1 MLDEGGLVMQET
13 RSFNADDDST
23 FSIRTKEDADD
34 YRYFPDPDLTP
45 FVITESD
52 IEKFRKEIPKL
63 PEEWVN
69 ELVSDFQLPEY
80 DARLMVEDPDLLK
93 YYLSVTD
100 TCKNYKAVSNF
111 FIGPVKSYCNENGLD
126 ISSITIPPD
135 HWKVL
140 IGMIDDG
147 RLNFSTAANKLLPV
161 MMKDGSKDPVVL
173 ADELNIIQ
181 VSDSGNLE
189 AWADEVLNKMP
200 DKVNEF
206 RKGKKGL
213 IGLFVGEVKKISAG
227 KADPKLTTEILLQK
241 LNQS

>member
-1 MLDEGGLVMQET
+1 MQET

-34 YRYFPDPDLTP
+34 YRYFPDPDLIP
-45 FVITESD
+45 FIITESD
-52 IEKFRKEIPKL
+52 LKKYREELPRL

-69 ELVSDFQLPEY
+69 ELITDFQLPEY
-80 DARLMVEDPDLLK
+80 DARILVEEPALLQ
-93 YYLSVTD
+93 YYISVTG

-111 FIGPVKSYCNENGLD
+111 FIGPLKSYCNENSLD
-126 ISSITIPPD
+126 ISEITISPAQ
-135 HWKVL
+135 WNRLVS
-140 IGMIDDG
+140 MIDDG
-147 RLNFSTAANKLLPV
+147 RLNFSTAANKLLPA
-161 MMKDGSKDPVVL
+161 MLKDSSRDPVDL
-173 ADELNIIQ
+173 ANELNIIQ

-189 AWADEVLNKMP
+189 AWADEVLKKMP
-200 DKVNEF
+200 DKVIEF

-213 IGLFVGEVKKISAG
+213 IGLFVGEVKKISSG